1 MHTDFNPKH
10 SNAAWFEELCA
21 LACIGEL
28 SASEFDLLQ
37 HHLLGCAECSRVYA
51 DFRRLSAQDLGLVA
65 VQKRAEAVNEEIGR
79 SVDEDAL
86 LARLIARTER
96 GHAAADC
103 PPALDAVRPAAS
115 WQRMGLLRVLA
126 FLRRPALNYLAVAS
140 LLCAIVGVGAYR
152 LKDRQLSPTL
162 TSLRSQVEDWKNR
175 VRISAAKEEESASE
189 MAKQRK
195 AEQETARKALREAEM
210 RYAELQARL
219 QILES
224 RLTAAQTQADQK
236 ERELEAWRASTVE
249 KSRELADLDAR
260 LQETAQGLDEQREIA
275 ERLRRKLESADRAAK
290 AAMPEQGSR
299 HDGEI
304 ASLFGARDLHIVDV
318 YDVDGKGQTKRTY
331 GRVYYVEKKLLI
343 FYAFD
348 LEDKERNRAPA
359 GFQAWGY
366 SQPNEGKPENLGLF
380 TVDDA
385 SMDRWVLEVKNPR
398 VLQHIDAV
406 FVTLESPEG
415 SSSPRGRRLLYANLA
430 SPANHP

>member
-1 MHTDFNPKH
+1 MHTDSNPKH

-28 SASEFDLLQ
+28 SSSEFDLLQ
-37 HHLLGCAECSRVYA
+37 HHLLECADCSRVYA
-51 DFRRLSAQDLGLVA
+51 DFGRLSAQDLGLVA
-65 VQKRAEAVNEEIGR
+65 IQKRAEAANEEIR

-96 GHAAADC
+96 GHLATDC
-103 PPALDAVRPAAS
+103 PPALVGVRPATS
-115 WQRMGLLRVLA
+115 WHRMGLLRVLA
-126 FLRRPALNYLAVAS
+126 FLRRPALNYLAIAS
-140 LLCAIVGVGAYR
+140 LVCTTVGVGAYR
-152 LKDRQLSPTL
+152 LKDRQLSPIL
-162 TSLRSQVEDWKNR
+162 ASLRSQVKDWKNR
-175 VRISAAKEEESASE
+175 VRISAAEKEESASE
-189 MAKQRK
+189 MAKQRRT
-195 AEQETARKALREAEM
+195 EQEAARKALREAEM
-210 RYAELQARL
+210 RYAELQSRL

-224 RLTAAQTQADQK
+224 RLATAQKQADQK

-249 KSRELADLDAR
+249 KSRQLADLDAR
-260 LQETAQGLDEQREIA
+260 LQDTVQRLDEQSVITD
-275 ERLRRKLESADRAAK
+275 RLRNKLGSADRSAK
-290 AAMPEQGSR
+290 VAMAEQGSLR
-299 HDGEI
+299 DGEV

-318 YDVDGKGQTKRTY
+318 YDVDSKGKTKRTY
-331 GRVYYVEKKLLI
+331 GRVYYVEKELLI

-348 LEDKERNRAPA
+348 LEHKERNRAPA

-430 SPANHP
+430 TPANHP